1 MGCANRMGIF
11 GTKIY
16 LGHGKDLGIPLLV
29 SLFYGKDL
37 GILLLSM
44 LTPVRA
50 ESLKKSRIFIPWS
63 SMEQWE
69 RWDSIPGMQG
79 RDNPMEVT
87 TEGDI

>member
-1 MGCANRMGIF
+1 MPTGWEYLGQKN
-11 GTKIY
+11 Y

-29 SLFYGKDL
+29 PLFHGKDL
-37 GILLLSM
+37 GIPFFFVLI
-44 LTPVRA
+44 PVRA
-50 ESLKKSRIFIPWS
+50 ESLKKPRVFIPWS